1 MEGAGREVRPFAFDG
16 GSIGIGLLHCAAMCI
31 RTSPPHGFPWRVR
44 LALRAL
50 AVAILATLATGAAS
64 AEICKYADPE
74 GNIHYSNVPPEKGWK
89 RLGCTL
95 SDDGSPPRSGGS
107 SVAAARKAPTPPGF
121 PKVDGETQRVRDDV
135 RKKVLADELA
145 SEKKLLVEARAAYAE
160 GAPPPLPEE
169 KADADKYRARI
180 ARLRQTVSLHEKN
193 VDALTKELSLV
204 K

>member
-1 MEGAGREVRPFAFDG
+1 
-16 GSIGIGLLHCAAMCI
+16 MCI
-31 RTSPPHGFPWRVR
+31 RTSPPHGFPRRTR

-50 AVAILATLATGAAS
+50 ALAAVAAVATGVAS
-64 AEICKYADPE
+64 AEICKYTDPE
-74 GNIHYSNVPPEKGWK
+74 GNIHYSNVAPEKGWK

-95 SDDGSPPRSGGS
+95 SDDGSAPRPGGS
-107 SVAAARKAPTPPGF
+107 SGTAARKSPTPPGF

-145 SEKKLLVEARAAYAE
+145 SEQKLLADARAAYAD

-180 ARLRQTVSLHEKN
+180 AKLRQTVNLHEKN
-193 VDALTKELSLV
+193 VDALKKELSLV